1 MTQAEIKWI
10 KSLATKKRRDEE
22 GVFVV
27 EGEKMT
33 DELRQSGFTVRRLVA
48 THPLPYTIP
57 QLTPE
62 YVDEKTMQR
71 ISLLKTPTP
80 VLAVVEKP
88 VGLRWPAFE
97 RDELIIALDQ
107 VQDPGNAGTIIRTA
121 DWFGVRH
128 VVCSPGTVDCYS
140 PKVVQATMGAIFRVH
155 IYTAVL
161 PAFLRQ
167 AKSHTTV
174 YGAFLH
180 GENLYRRPLTAGG
193 VVVIGNEGRGIS
205 PDVAAEIATRLC
217 IPAFPGDGGGSES
230 LNAAVSAAIVCAEF
244 RRRAKYPVTMFNK

>member
-48 THPLPYTIP
+48 TRPLSCAFARPA
-57 QLTPE
+57 PE
-62 YVDEKTMQR
+62 YVDEKTMRR
-71 ISLLKTPTP
+71 ISLLKTPSP
-80 VLAVVEKP
+80 ALAVVEKP
-88 VGLRWPAFE
+88 AVPPWPAID

-128 VVCSPGTVDCYS
+128 VVCSPGAVDCYS
-140 PKVVQATMGAIFRVH
+140 PKVVQATMGAIFRVN
-155 IYTAVL
+155 IYAAAL

-167 AKSHTTV
+167 AQSRTAV

-180 GENLYRRPLTAGG
+180 GENLYSRPLTAGG
-193 VVVIGNEGRGIS
+193 VIVIGNEGRGIS
-205 PDVAAEIATRLC
+205 PDVAAEIPTRLF
-217 IPAFPGDGGGSES
+217 IPAFPGGGGSES

-244 RRRAKYPVTMFNK
+244 RRRTATK